1 MSYRIIRTFVENDLI
16 RLIRLLQEAGING
29 EEYHNRIDTAIP
41 FMCEERKIKEK
52 NIVDLIVETYK
63 QFFYMKKIYYIK
75 NDEDKRNF
83 TNLFME
89 KVKIVAKQKGFSMDD
104 EDDRKRIKK
113 HNWKKFQLC
122 FFIILY
128 KLIHRY
134 LHLQFALMFLE
145 V

>member
-1 MSYRIIRTFVENDLI
+1 
-16 RLIRLLQEAGING
+16 
-29 EEYHNRIDTAIP
+29 
-41 FMCEERKIKEK
+41 MCEERKIKEK

-104 EDDRKRIKK
+104 EDDRKRIKN
-113 HNWKKFQLC
+113 HNWNFFQLW
-122 FFIILY
+122 
-128 KLIHRY
+128 
-134 LHLQFALMFLE
+134 FL
-145 V
+145 